1 MDLDL
6 KGTHLKHELVRFQ
19 ATCGPCKEPALLSA
33 TLLQIGDRYVQKVQ
47 PDSRLT
53 LDIVPSAI
61 VRLAVYRDQWPED
74 WSSLIKKPLRSVL
87 EVCALSQTCDSD
99 AAVFNAFLRV
109 PVALG
114 PLLLGYSGEAGV
126 YFEPRGQEAR
136 QNSVDYNVFWMP
148 KASYHDALVFKQTHA
163 DVVGLARVGQRF
175 GVRCAKDNTEAL
187 HAILRP
193 TTPYMAMEGALTF
206 HAGPWPYGTQ
216 RATIVKAF
224 KEWKW
229 EARPMQPIPR
239 PSGSGLWWA
248 VVARE
253 HPPQA
258 ILYVQQGEVL
268 ISEVKSKATPKV
280 QAQAPVVAAKAAMQA
295 LSVVPPAGEDPLQI
309 NDPWAAALPAK
320 LPRPVAVPAPLQVA
334 SFLVGALWI
343 LGAVAYGY
351 PTAPSATSCLLDA
364 ITDRI
369 VHRGEGPRFI
379 AGDFNLQPQALQHAR
394 EWANHGFIDV
404 QDIWHQRTGCIP
416 KVTCKNATRK
426 DYLFVSAELLP
437 LLQAV
442 EVDPTWFCDHSALLA
457 TFQVRGLS
465 VPSPIWRMPRQRK
478 FSPQV
483 VQAMEQGGFQTVPVV
498 GDSAAVYRKIWQEFE
513 TRASQALRGCGQ
525 AALRPAEV
533 GRGQTSDITM
543 IKAFQGQVAVGRAG
557 EVKPG
562 FFGKDRLYCQ
572 WFRQLRRLQ
581 ALVQA
586 LGREATTDNATLY
599 RAGLWHAIQNAPGF
613 KPSFVAWWPK
623 RDVCLPED
631 PVQLAL
637 GLPGPVVA
645 RQIFLSFQANV
656 QELEKRLSKQRKV
669 DARQRRVQSPALIF
683 KDLQK
688 AAAQPVQTIVQSVK
702 AKVVEVR
709 HDEAALVLDSAPRWH
724 EGAGFF
730 INGLMSGTLCPS
742 KELLLMFSAFGA
754 EWLQRWMKHEHIEP
768 NRWSAI
774 IDAFPENPVQPYAL
788 VSITVPAWRAAIQG
802 KHARSATG
810 LDGVSRGDLL
820 ALPTDLTD
828 SVIGLCA
835 RAEGSGD
842 WAPQLLDARISA
854 LEKVVGAAEVTQFRP
869 ICVLPMAY
877 RTWSSI
883 RAKEALR
890 HLSKVAPAI
899 LFGNLP
905 GRSAGGVWYGL
916 QMAIEQAQ
924 IEGFQIRGATGPA
937 LPSATGFPEGCA
949 LSCVAMAIVDFAL
962 HVFVGSS
969 SSPDVLSTFV
979 DDWQLMGNDG
989 PEVQRALKAVED
1001 FVQSWDLAM
1010 DPTKT
1015 IHWAT
1020 HPVQRRELRRGGV
1033 QVALSC
1039 RNLGGNMAFTRR
1051 RSASTISERIQALEG
1066 LWPKLSA
1073 SCAPLKQKINAL
1085 MLAAWPRAL
1094 RGISTVT
1101 LCDAAVA
1108 GLRAGAA
1115 RGLGLDRPGLNSK
1128 VLLSLV
1134 CHPLADP
1141 QFFAIASTFKDL
1153 RAFADPGAFSLLVSQ
1168 VLKVE
1173 GRWTPGPA
1181 QAFLERCH
1189 SVGLSW
1195 DVEQGLLQDGIS
1207 TFDPWKVAPQELGLR
1222 LAFAWQVRVG
1232 QELEARPGFQ
1242 GLSRADPGLTASFRK
1257 LASEQQSLVLI
1268 LAQSGAFFTQDALHH
1283 FSTDP
1288 LDTATCKYCDF
1299 RDSVYHRLWECP
1311 GFAECREKHAGWA
1324 LPDPATTQPA
1334 LALRGW
1340 ALRPER
1346 QVDLWRALH
1355 AIPDGTYDMD
1365 WPSSLPDSLDLFTDG
1380 SCFLPTLPQIRL
1392 ASWAVTLAAPVGIT
1406 PWILCSGPLRGI
1418 LQTAFRAEITAVIAA
1433 LRVALVSKRVVRI
1446 WSDCAGVVKRLRAAG
1461 NGQLVVR
1468 RDLALQSSLAKTMAL
1483 LHQDV
1488 AEVAIK
1494 GKDLVATAEQPEPG
1508 GHPPTWGIEPNPM
1521 PRHVLKYGH
1530 AYVRSLATWLRD
1542 LFTVQA
1548 GRPQWISFVQL
1559 YFAFFMETG
1568 QAPPVYVSRTKSW
1581 MPFAETNPVT
1591 AAVSMSERARFFRQH
1606 VRAIVAAVHGK
1617 LFTGEVRPFSAS
1629 LAIKLPCCYV
1639 AISDVWLER
1648 VEQFLHEALPNGV
1661 CVQRGFVTRIYN
1673 HSIPGPTIIVKPGD
1687 RYLVV
1692 PLLVILSIVNDD
1704 EAGDEH
1710 SQPVLCPAS
1719 HYCPEGSSE
1728 PLPCPPGHICKGL
1741 GLEVFVDAWGDV
1753 VPLAAGDL
1761 HTVVVSKSGELWAA
1775 GDNQLGQLGT
1785 GGTVGQHAFVHVAVD
1800 GKIKAVAA
1808 GGVHT
1813 AAITESGELWTWGN
1827 SWCGQ
1832 LGVSPVTSGF
1842 HVPVK
1847 VSVNGQKI
1855 VAVAAGEVHTAAI
1868 TDSGELWTWGPKKPD
1883 DMCPG
1888 VASVNGHVPVIVN
1901 ASDQQI
1907 VAVAAGRRHIVAITD
1922 SGELWTWGRNGDGQL
1937 GVGDTVDRHAP
1948 VKVNVDGQ
1956 KIVAVA
1962 AGHLH
1967 TAAIT
1972 DSGELWGWGR
1982 NDYGQLGIG
1991 DKQDRH
1997 APVKV
2002 NVDGQKIVAVAARG
2016 RHSAAITEAGDLWTW
2031 GRPAECPDVDS
2042 TIRYVPVKV
2051 SLPNRRK
2058 IVAVAMGLR
2067 HIAAITHS
2075 GELWT
2080 WGCNFQGELGVG
2092 DTANRHSPVKVA
2104 LPAKIGE
2111 MPVPLCWSPEGLES
2125 SALAEAF
2132 LASKVPVP
2140 RECSSLRGQLAAFQQ
2155 RRVHVG
2161 DLGAWEAA
2169 PCPAGSFCP
2178 SEEVGAFAASLEDGA
2193 VQQCPEGFVCTVS
2206 AKASTWKM
2214 SRAELQELL
2223 QVVGTS
2229 RGTEVL
2235 GIWRGVM
2242 IVSVLA
2248 AGSFLFRMRM
2258 GVTRPT
2264 KSRLVPDFTRRFF
2277 DAFGFRQD
2285 VTVMEDGFLYLNFVD
2300 FAEQMYEFPVTEDPR
2315 MGSSRAEEVR
2325 APSESTES
2333 SFELAEARDGQPV
2346 LCPAGH
2352 YCPEGSSEPL
2362 PCPSGHICKGQDV
2375 GALANGTW
2383 GDVVRLAAGAR
2394 HTVVV
2399 SKSGQVWAAG
2409 DDDFGEWGTGGTLRQ
2424 HAFVHVAFDGKK
2436 IVAVAA
2442 GDHHTAAITDSGEL
2456 WTWGANEHGQ
2466 LGVGDTKDRHA
2477 PVTVSV
2483 NGQKIVAAVL
2493 LEDRHV
2499 PVKVSVNGQKIV
2511 AVAAGHFRSAA
2522 ITDSGELWAWGLNGN
2537 GQLGIGDTKD
2547 RHAPVK
2553 VSLNGQK
2560 IVAVAAGHKH
2570 TAAITDS
2577 GELWTWSDNGE
2588 FEGPEDCGRGCW
2600 TLAHRCDHDS
2610 GELWTWGCNGGGKL
2624 GIGDT
2629 TNRYSPV
2636 KAALPAK
2643 IGEMPVAPCWSL
2655 GSGAS
2660 SAVHEAFLAATWGST
2675 IPMPRQCSALLGQ
2688 LAAFQQ
2694 KCHMHLGAWEAT
2706 PCPAGSFCPREQ
2718 VGTKGSTAPTPC
2730 KAGVWCPAGST
2741 GPPGNEGVQSGGST
2755 EILEQ
2760 VEETGQIKVPW
2771 VAKPFFLVP
2780 FVHAILRLFF
2790 CCSFGVQQA
2799 EQEKALSWFH
2809 DNVAYLAHKLRQKIM
2824 SMTQQHLQH
2833 LEASVHSLE
2842 AKVQIL
2848 TPQNYTKLE
2857 EQRAA
2862 SKQQIDQIRKDLD
2875 SHIAKLE
2882 QLQCL
2887 EAKVQTLT
2895 SQDYTRLEDQ
2905 RKQTASKQ
2913 QMDQIRS
2920 DLNSLQQAAARE
2932 DMKSQDFTKLED
2944 QLQQAATKQ
2953 DMDKLRQELESQIG
2967 KLVQQSASE
2976 ADVSVSLQDL
2986 KASVQ
2991 NVEEKLPVLKSQ
3003 GFLDTAVDCRGTEAL
3018 GICCGFTLVS
3028 AFCFLFRMC
3037 MRGGSQVAQYDHAGR
3052 RVLKIHCP
3060 NLSIRDVRVRHSG
3073 LRVEV
3078 DLGQGAMKPRL
3089 VQARLRSSRFEAFEF
3104 RQDETV
3110 MVGGFLFLHFVESVE
3125 RMYDFAVT
3133 EDARMEEVRTPSEST
3148 RNSFEFVADAAEE
3161 AVDGANE

>member
-1 MDLDL
+1 MATMQIRAFHDLDSQSQDGAETPRGHRYENTLGNVSTVKLVFAEPERGLPSLRRGWRTPDPSPDRTGLPKCAPYAEYLEETEEALDVHGRGRQTDAHTAVRLQTPSPPPVADFRMDSYVKHVAQAFRASWADQSEETDEEEALEVHARGRSMEAHAAVRLQTPSPQPQAIPDFHMDAYMKNVAQAFRDSWADQSEETTEAESPGEADSPADSEQKPMLSVWPSSNSFWVPFVGDVQANQAGDEAVELRVKEPLDRDFVLARVLNSDNGAAWPGLSGSGWQFEMVPRIVVKTALKATLGVGFVQGKPATQAEAIAIHLVRTTPRAGLAFIDVSLEACALFEEAVGEQVQPSAMLAVFLRAVFFSCIPVIMITGPAQAAERPPEEPLCRSEDLEDADIRAEVASAVEKECSELEVPSPKRRCHDRSSEVSAFWSISLLIETAGDLAAAVAKAPVEWAKALCDDLDRGQAVILYGVAADGELLHLASHVQLGDHVRLAAWGAPPLLATPGLPRFQVSARSRSSITAEARLHALVLQNGWLADDRMAHGLLGLALSEGRQVTVVDPLDMAAAVQASRPEAVLPALEMSKATGTVISALAIEGHWVTLCWMACPPRVHAWASVPMSATTGPFAEGVSQANWAIARASGSGVASFDCEGGPERPPLPGQCGSLALLDLHHHLRGLLPDHRRDQVFVQACANAFRAEVSASCWVRPPCVLAGTVPALLEHGLAGVLRDKGVPEAMIQSRVQAAIQRVGRGPLQSALQGANQWRSLKAVCSNVTPPFQLVLPDELQGLIATKAAAGEEIGPKRKTKAKKPPAAEHPTWIMPQPEQVTVAPGVFAQDGHALKQLSATDIGPQAKGVVVMAGPAVLPYLRINQPVSQQALGILVLGDLDL
-6 KGTHLKHELVRFQ
+6 QGTHLKHELVRFQ

-74 WSSLIKKPLRSVL
+74 WSSLVKKPLRSVL
-87 EVCALSQTCDSD
+87 EVCALLQTCDSAGCTCSKWHGTSSPGVPEAVLEVWGRASGSFRACKPED

-175 GVRCAKDNTEAL
+175 GVRCAKDNTAAL

-248 VVARE
+248 VAARE

-320 LPRPVAVPAPLQVA
+320 LPRPVAVPAPPFDVKSFEDKLQAQITAQVTTQVAAATQSVEGRVAALETSVAEVNTRVQGQESRLRDAFQELFNEQTERLELLLGAKRARNEIQVA
-334 SFLVGALWI
+334 SFLVGALSI

-656 QELEKRLSKQRKV
+656 QDLEKRLSKQRKV

-724 EGAGFF
+724 EGEGFF
-730 INGLMSGTLCPS
+730 INGRPLQVHQVADDALWGETEEVNVGDIVSQQRVVADLPGL
-742 KELLLMFSAFGA
+742 FSVFGA

-788 VSITVPAWRAAIQG
+788 ASITVPAWRAAIQG

-890 HLSKVAPAI
+890 HLSKVAPAN

-924 IEGFQIRGATGPA
+924 IEGRPLVGALLDLSKAFNTLPRAPVFAIGLRLGLPRGLINAWSGAVAKLSRRFQIRGATGPA

-1085 MLAAWPRAL
+1085 MVAAWPRAL
-1094 RGISTVT
+1094 HGISTVT
-1101 LCDAAVA
+1101 LCDAAFA

-1189 SVGLSW
+1189 SIGLSW
-1195 DVEQGLLQDGIS
+1195 DVERGLLQDGIS

-1242 GLSRADPGLTASFRK
+1242 GLSRADPGLKASFRK

-1288 LDTATCKYCDF
+1288 LDTATCKYCDC
-1299 RDSVYHRLWECP
+1299 RDSVHHRLWECP

-1461 NGQLVVR
+1461 KGQLVVR
-1468 RDLALQSSLAKTMAL
+1468 S
-1483 LHQDV
+1483 
-1488 AEVAIK
+1488 
-1494 GKDLVATAEQPEPG
+1494 
-1508 GHPPTWGIEPNPM
+1508 
-1521 PRHVLKYGH
+1521 
-1530 AYVRSLATWLRD
+1530 
-1542 LFTVQA
+1542 
-1548 GRPQWISFVQL
+1548 
-1559 YFAFFMETG
+1559 
-1568 QAPPVYVSRTKSW
+1568 
-1581 MPFAETNPVT
+1581 
-1591 AAVSMSERARFFRQH
+1591 
-1606 VRAIVAAVHGK
+1606 
-1617 LFTGEVRPFSAS
+1617 
-1629 LAIKLPCCYV
+1629 
-1639 AISDVWLER
+1639 
-1648 VEQFLHEALPNGV
+1648 
-1661 CVQRGFVTRIYN
+1661 
-1673 HSIPGPTIIVKPGD
+1673 
-1687 RYLVV
+1687 
-1692 PLLVILSIVNDD
+1692 
-1704 EAGDEH
+1704 
-1710 SQPVLCPAS
+1710 
-1719 HYCPEGSSE
+1719 
-1728 PLPCPPGHICKGL
+1728 
-1741 GLEVFVDAWGDV
+1741 
-1753 VPLAAGDL
+1753 
-1761 HTVVVSKSGELWAA
+1761 
-1775 GDNQLGQLGT
+1775 
-1785 GGTVGQHAFVHVAVD
+1785 
-1800 GKIKAVAA
+1800 
-1808 GGVHT
+1808 
-1813 AAITESGELWTWGN
+1813 
-1827 SWCGQ
+1827 
-1832 LGVSPVTSGF
+1832 
-1842 HVPVK
+1842 
-1847 VSVNGQKI
+1847 
-1855 VAVAAGEVHTAAI
+1855 
-1868 TDSGELWTWGPKKPD
+1868 
-1883 DMCPG
+1883 
-1888 VASVNGHVPVIVN
+1888 
-1901 ASDQQI
+1901 
-1907 VAVAAGRRHIVAITD
+1907 
-1922 SGELWTWGRNGDGQL
+1922 
-1937 GVGDTVDRHAP
+1937 
-1948 VKVNVDGQ
+1948 
-1956 KIVAVA
+1956 
-1962 AGHLH
+1962 
-1967 TAAIT
+1967 
-1972 DSGELWGWGR
+1972 
-1982 NDYGQLGIG
+1982 
-1991 DKQDRH
+1991 
-1997 APVKV
+1997 
-2002 NVDGQKIVAVAARG
+2002 
-2016 RHSAAITEAGDLWTW
+2016 
-2031 GRPAECPDVDS
+2031 
-2042 TIRYVPVKV
+2042 
-2051 SLPNRRK
+2051 SLPNCDLWSEV
-2058 IVAVAMGLR
+2058 VALVER
-2067 HIAAITHS
+2067 IQTPWSIH
-2075 GELWT
+2075 
-2080 WGCNFQGELGVG
+2080 
-2092 DTANRHSPVKVA
+2092 KVA
-2104 LPAKIGE
+2104 AHE
-2111 MPVPLCWSPEGLES
+2111 
-2125 SALAEAF
+2125 
-2132 LASKVPVP
+2132 
-2140 RECSSLRGQLAAFQQ
+2140 
-2155 RRVHVG
+2155 
-2161 DLGAWEAA
+2161 DL
-2169 PCPAGSFCP
+2169 
-2178 SEEVGAFAASLEDGA
+2178 
-2193 VQQCPEGFVCTVS
+2193 
-2206 AKASTWKM
+2206 
-2214 SRAELQELL
+2214 
-2223 QVVGTS
+2223 
-2229 RGTEVL
+2229 
-2235 GIWRGVM
+2235 
-2242 IVSVLA
+2242 
-2248 AGSFLFRMRM
+2248 
-2258 GVTRPT
+2258 
-2264 KSRLVPDFTRRFF
+2264 
-2277 DAFGFRQD
+2277 
-2285 VTVMEDGFLYLNFVD
+2285 
-2300 FAEQMYEFPVTEDPR
+2300 
-2315 MGSSRAEEVR
+2315 
-2325 APSESTES
+2325 
-2333 SFELAEARDGQPV
+2333 
-2346 LCPAGH
+2346 
-2352 YCPEGSSEPL
+2352 
-2362 PCPSGHICKGQDV
+2362 
-2375 GALANGTW
+2375 
-2383 GDVVRLAAGAR
+2383 
-2394 HTVVV
+2394 
-2399 SKSGQVWAAG
+2399 
-2409 DDDFGEWGTGGTLRQ
+2409 
-2424 HAFVHVAFDGKK
+2424 
-2436 IVAVAA
+2436 
-2442 GDHHTAAITDSGEL
+2442 
-2456 WTWGANEHGQ
+2456 
-2466 LGVGDTKDRHA
+2466 
-2477 PVTVSV
+2477 
-2483 NGQKIVAAVL
+2483 
-2493 LEDRHV
+2493 
-2499 PVKVSVNGQKIV
+2499 
-2511 AVAAGHFRSAA
+2511 
-2522 ITDSGELWAWGLNGN
+2522 
-2537 GQLGIGDTKD
+2537 
-2547 RHAPVK
+2547 
-2553 VSLNGQK
+2553 
-2560 IVAVAAGHKH
+2560 
-2570 TAAITDS
+2570 
-2577 GELWTWSDNGE
+2577 
-2588 FEGPEDCGRGCW
+2588 
-2600 TLAHRCDHDS
+2600 
-2610 GELWTWGCNGGGKL
+2610 
-2624 GIGDT
+2624 
-2629 TNRYSPV
+2629 
-2636 KAALPAK
+2636 
-2643 IGEMPVAPCWSL
+2643 
-2655 GSGAS
+2655 
-2660 SAVHEAFLAATWGST
+2660 
-2675 IPMPRQCSALLGQ
+2675 
-2688 LAAFQQ
+2688 
-2694 KCHMHLGAWEAT
+2694 
-2706 PCPAGSFCPREQ
+2706 
-2718 VGTKGSTAPTPC
+2718 
-2730 KAGVWCPAGST
+2730 
-2741 GPPGNEGVQSGGST
+2741 
-2755 EILEQ
+2755 
-2760 VEETGQIKVPW
+2760 
-2771 VAKPFFLVP
+2771 
-2780 FVHAILRLFF
+2780 
-2790 CCSFGVQQA
+2790 
-2799 EQEKALSWFH
+2799 
-2809 DNVAYLAHKLRQKIM
+2809 
-2824 SMTQQHLQH
+2824 
-2833 LEASVHSLE
+2833 
-2842 AKVQIL
+2842 
-2848 TPQNYTKLE
+2848 
-2857 EQRAA
+2857 
-2862 SKQQIDQIRKDLD
+2862 
-2875 SHIAKLE
+2875 
-2882 QLQCL
+2882 
-2887 EAKVQTLT
+2887 
-2895 SQDYTRLEDQ
+2895 
-2905 RKQTASKQ
+2905 
-2913 QMDQIRS
+2913 
-2920 DLNSLQQAAARE
+2920 
-2932 DMKSQDFTKLED
+2932 
-2944 QLQQAATKQ
+2944 
-2953 DMDKLRQELESQIG
+2953 
-2967 KLVQQSASE
+2967 
-2976 ADVSVSLQDL
+2976 
-2986 KASVQ
+2986 
-2991 NVEEKLPVLKSQ
+2991 
-3003 GFLDTAVDCRGTEAL
+3003 
-3018 GICCGFTLVS
+3018 
-3028 AFCFLFRMC
+3028 
-3037 MRGGSQVAQYDHAGR
+3037 
-3052 RVLKIHCP
+3052 
-3060 NLSIRDVRVRHSG
+3060 
-3073 LRVEV
+3073 
-3078 DLGQGAMKPRL
+3078 
-3089 VQARLRSSRFEAFEF
+3089 
-3104 RQDETV
+3104 
-3110 MVGGFLFLHFVESVE
+3110 
-3125 RMYDFAVT
+3125 
-3133 EDARMEEVRTPSEST
+3133 
-3148 RNSFEFVADAAEE
+3148 
-3161 AVDGANE
+3161 